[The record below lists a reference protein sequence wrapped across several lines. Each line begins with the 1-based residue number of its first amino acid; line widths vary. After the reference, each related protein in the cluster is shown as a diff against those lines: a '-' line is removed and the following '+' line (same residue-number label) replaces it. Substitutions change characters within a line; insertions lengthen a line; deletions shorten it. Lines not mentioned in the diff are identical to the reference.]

1 MSSRKWSP
9 LREHLAEFT
18 RCETG
23 LSRSSSRTF
32 VSDFFRII
40 ADYIRGNE
48 VTEIRGL
55 GSFRWITCRQ
65 RKCRNGGLFGN
76 GTIPSYRKLVF
87 HTKSLKGNRK

>member
-23 LSRSSSRTF
+23 LSRSASRTF
-32 VSDFFRII
+32 VSDFFRVI
-40 ADYIRGNE
+40 AEYIRGHE

-55 GSFRWITCRQ
+55 GSFRGVTCKQ
-65 RKCRNGGLFGN
+65 RKCERGLFGK
-76 GTIPSYRKLVF
+76 TVIPSYRKITF
-87 HTKSLKGNRK
+87 HTKALKGRTWR